1 MRAALAYRKFERC
14 KYTVFFLNAKQFSYF
29 SSSILHSFL
38 LSQYFVTCLVVAYQ
52 FLVFEV
58 AHVRGGSGAK
68 LQQVE
73 FALPDFCHKVCAVA
87 FEVIGAETVAV
98 SALGVAVLF
107 VEPCGEVCPTEIMPA
122 IGLVEWLYLA
132 ARYAA
137 EGSARHTVAQP
148 DVKAKLFVE
157 LCFQVGFLLDLDACP
172 IEEWQVGGLLFLGF
186 SFEVVWHKLMI

>member
-1 MRAALAYRKFERC
+1 ML
-14 KYTVFFLNAKQFSYF
+14 YF
-29 SSSILHSFL
+29 SSSILYSFL
-38 LSQYFVTCLVVAYQ
+38 LSQYFVTGLVVAYQ

-87 FEVIGAETVAV
+87 FEVIGAETVAL

-107 VEPCGEVCPTEIMPA
+107 VEPCGEMYSTEIMPA
-122 IGLVEWLYLA
+122 VGLVEWLYLA

-148 DVKAKLFVE
+148 DVQAELFVE
-157 LCFQVGFLLDLDACP
+157 LCFQVGFLFDLDACP
-172 IEEWQVGGLLFLGF
+172 IEEWQVGGLLFLWF
-186 SFEVVWHKLMI
+186 SLKVVWHYLIPHLFM